1 MLLGRETK
9 WAASADLPSL
19 PYVVCVSCLAGSLG
33 SGCIVGPTLKVES
46 EVPSHSVMFGGAAR
60 GVTQRLRPQQEQA
73 NIEAMQAKGTQLRD
87 MIAKTHRLMQ

>member
-1 MLLGRETK
+1 
-9 WAASADLPSL
+9 
-19 PYVVCVSCLAGSLG
+19 
-33 SGCIVGPTLKVES
+33 
-46 EVPSHSVMFGGAAR
+46 MFGGAAR